1 MFPWISHSVG
11 YFTFPTSI
19 PDYQGL
25 RNCAPSLDFLVLEIF
40 KLGISPTEY
49 ISEMKASGWL
59 DCDHSTPEKLRVVL
73 VVDKPSLKT
82 ELLDGLKRGEWAI
95 DGVGISVELNRFLCF
110 E

>member
-1 MFPWISHSVG
+1 
-11 YFTFPTSI
+11 
-19 PDYQGL
+19 
-25 RNCAPSLDFLVLEIF
+25 
-40 KLGISPTEY
+40 
-49 ISEMKASGWL
+49 MKASGWL